1 MRIFLGGVLG
11 AVVALTACGDDGPTP
26 PPAILT
32 AGPVT
37 IDTQTMTLTL
47 AGAPELVQRQ
57 FLSIGTA
64 TEVEEAHYYDP
75 RGDDLATLKPV
86 ARATAREGD
95 WIVLEGGTRI
105 QLSECEIAS
114 CAILDIDATR
124 HPRAVQVSLALPR
137 DTVEPIYG
145 TGDAALR
152 ANLAGTVREMSLR
165 VDTMSDSSLN
175 ETHVPVPLA
184 LWPRRGAGL
193 FVADDR
199 PGAFDLGASDP
210 ETVRATF
217 TLPARGTYRVY
228 LYTAADPL
236 ALVRTYVALT
246 AKPAVPPRWAFAPQ
260 QWRNVHQNTGEIT
273 DDMTEMRTR
282 RIPGSVMWI
291 DNPWQTA
298 YNNFVIDEQ
307 RFAGI
312 DAAIA
317 SLTANGYKVLFW
329 STPYVGKSP
338 LSAADR
344 TEGIAADY
352 FVTNENGMP
361 FDWPWQNGPGLLVDF
376 TREGAIAWWRQRID
390 RVVSRGA
397 DGFKLDF
404 GEELVPDLG
413 GNIVQFL
420 LAEGDNS
427 THHNRY
433 SQGYHEAYLGALPL
447 GDGFLIT
454 RTGAWGEQAF
464 NTSIWPGDLDSDFG
478 EHGVLSGGKTAVG
491 GLPSAISR
499 GLSLSV
505 SGYPFYG
512 SDIGGFK
519 GFPTTEALIRWSQ
532 YAALG
537 TIMQLGGGGKSH
549 NPWDT
554 TLFTAG
560 SELIYKRYADLHM
573 QLNPLLWTL
582 ALRAGGDGTP
592 ITRPARFVYDCACD
606 DAMFLLGNDI
616 LVAPVITAGATTRTV
631 TLPPGQWV
639 DRNTGIRVSGGTA
652 MTVPAPLDT
661 LPMWHRADSIV
672 PMFARYADTLIP
684 ATAAGVTSYADPAYG
699 RELRLVHSPSGNA
712 LPLEG
717 VPIDLT
723 LHDGARVTGW
733 DTTLAVT
740 GGTQYTVFTID
751 VDARG
756 IMTGPFS
763 APAAVS
769 VQGTDLAVAADQV
782 ALESCA
788 APGCW
793 RFDTTTRR
801 LEARVFAA
809 MGQQRAVVVR

>member
-1 MRIFLGGVLG
+1 MRFFLGVVLG
-11 AVVALTACGDDGPTP
+11 VVVVSAACGDDGLSPAP
-26 PPAILT
+26 PLLT
-32 AGPVT
+32 AGPVS
-37 IDTQTMTLTL
+37 IDTRTLTL
-47 AGAPELVQRQ
+47 TLGSSPALVQPQ

-64 TEVEEAHYYDP
+64 REVEEAHYYDP
-75 RGDDLATLKPV
+75 RGDGLVILTPI
-86 ARATAREGD
+86 ARAAGMEGD
-95 WIVLEGGTRI
+95 WVVLDGGTRI
-105 QLSECEIAS
+105 QLTECAIAS

-124 HPRAVQVSLALPR
+124 HPDAVQISLALPR
-137 DTVEPIYG
+137 DAAEPLYG
-145 TGDAALR
+145 TGDAAIR

-165 VDTMSDSSLN
+165 VDTQSDSSLN

-199 PGAFDLGASDP
+199 PGAFDLGAADP
-210 ETVRATF
+210 TSVTATF

-228 LYTAADPL
+228 LYTAEQPL
-236 ALVRTYVALT
+236 DLVRTYVALT

-260 QWRNVHQNTGEIT
+260 QWRNVHNNTAEIL

-298 YNNFVIDEQ
+298 YNTFVIDET
-307 RFAGI
+307 RFAAI

-317 SLTANGYKVLFW
+317 NLTANGYKLLFW

-338 LSAADR
+338 LSATDR
-344 TEGIAADY
+344 SEGIANDF

-361 FDWPWQNGPGLLVDF
+361 FDWPWQDGPGLLVDF
-376 TREGAIAWWRQRID
+376 TRDGAIDWWRERIN
-390 RVVSRGA
+390 RVVARGA

-413 GNIVQFL
+413 GNIVRFL
-420 LAEGDNS
+420 LAQGDNS
-427 THHNRY
+427 SHHNRY

-454 RTGAWGEQAF
+454 RTGTWGEQAY
-464 NTSIWPGDLDSDFG
+464 NTTIWPGDLDSDFG
-478 EHGVLSGGKTAVG
+478 DHGVLVGGKRSVG
-491 GLPSAISR
+491 GLPSAIAR

-519 GFPTTEALIRWSQ
+519 GFPTTESLLRWAQ
-532 YAALG
+532 YASLG

-560 SELIYKRYADLHM
+560 ADLIYKRYADLHM

-592 ITRPARFVYDCACD
+592 VTRPARFMYDCECD
-606 DAMFLLGNDI
+606 DAMFLLGEDI

-639 DRNTGIRVSGGTA
+639 DRNTGMHVTGGTSF
-652 MTVPAPLDT
+652 TVPAPLDT
-661 LPMWHRADSIV
+661 LPMWHRWGSIV
-672 PMFARYADTLIP
+672 PMFARYADTIVP
-684 ATAAGVTSYADPAYG
+684 ATAAGVTSYADPAFG
-699 RELRLVHSPSGNA
+699 RELRLVYTPGAVTSTGSA
-712 LPLEG
+712 A
-717 VPIDLT
+717 T
-723 LHDGARVTGW
+723 ALHDGARATADNGRMA
-733 DTTLAVT
+733 TVT
-740 GGTQYTVFTID
+740 GGTQYTVFTLD
-751 VDARG
+751 VDTRQSAAASFGAATSVTVDG
-756 IMTGPFS
+756 IAIANVG
-763 APAAVS
+763 S
-769 VQGTDLAVAADQV
+769 VT
-782 ALESCA
+782 ALEACA

-793 RFDTTTRR
+793 YFDPTAQRFQ
-801 LEARVFAA
+801 ARVFAPN
-809 MGQQRAVVVR
+809 GVTHTIQVN